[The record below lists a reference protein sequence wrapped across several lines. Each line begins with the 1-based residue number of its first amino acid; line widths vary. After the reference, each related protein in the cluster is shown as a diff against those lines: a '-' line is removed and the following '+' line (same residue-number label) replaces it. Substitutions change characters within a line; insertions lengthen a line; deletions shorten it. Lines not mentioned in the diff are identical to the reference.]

1 MAARVTPTVAVQILA
16 NTAQFGAALNNAS
29 TQLKNFQ
36 NNFTKL
42 AGAIGVGFGTQEI
55 ARFAVDTAKL
65 AGQVDSVTRA
75 FDRLP
80 NAVSVMNQLRI
91 STNNTVSD
99 LELMKTT
106 VMATNFGIG
115 LEKLPQLLQFA
126 TLRAQQTGQSVDYL
140 VNSIVTGI
148 GRKSPM
154 ILDNLGISLLRI
166 REKLKGVGTEAAS
179 VADFTRIIGEIAE
192 EELGKMPGFAQNA
205 ATQID
210 KLSAAWQNLKATIGA
225 NILQGDHYNDLVE
238 NLKNQLIVWNSS
250 EVSFWTKLFSSAKEY
265 QDIVRDIEKRQAAAA
280 KAVQVRSQQDV
291 DPITGMAPGGEKWTG
306 RPKVVKTE
314 EELKAEAKAY
324 EDYVKKISDAFKRYG
339 TSIKILTNASA
350 NDFARFENNFNKA
363 FIHTIDRFKETGS
376 FEVIGDSLK
385 SFITDVNLLNNL
397 TRVTE
402 KNGEKIFIP
411 FTPEELANA
420 SNTFKMFGI
429 GIKEDLNT
437 INESFSN
444 AAKTGLTDFFMGFE
458 QIAAGQISFG
468 ENILNAISSFMRS
481 FGQQLIQLGVAK
493 LKLDSLLT
501 SIGIPNPAV
510 AIAAIAAG
518 TALMAASGAI
528 RSQNN
533 LAVQRTVR
541 TTGGSP
547 MGTRNMESMNI
558 QVTGNLVGSGRD
570 LVAVIS
576 NTSYD
581 NKIRKGG

>member
-1 MAARVTPTVAVQILA
+1 MATRVTPTVAVQILA
-16 NTAQFGAALNNAS
+16 NTAQFGAALNNAT

-55 ARFAVDTAKL
+55 ARFAVDTARL

-75 FDRLP
+75 FERLP

-265 QDIVRDIEKRQAAAA
+265 QDIVREIEKKQAEAA
-280 KAVQVRSQQDV
+280 KGVQIRTQQDV
-291 DPITGMAPGGEKWTG
+291 DPLTGMAPGGEKWMG

-314 EELKAEAKAY
+314 EQLKAEAKAY

-376 FEVIGDSLK
+376 FEIIGDSLK
-385 SFITDVNLLNNL
+385 SFIKDVNLLNNL

-402 KNGEKIFIP
+402 KDGKKIFIP

-420 SNTFKMFGI
+420 SNTFKMFSI
-429 GIKEDLNT
+429 GVKEDLNT
-437 INESFSN
+437 VNESFSN
-444 AAKTGLTDFFMGFE
+444 AAKGGLTDFFMGFE
-458 QIAAGQISFG
+458 QIAAGQITFG

-493 LKLDSLLT
+493 LNLDKLLT

-510 AIAAIAAG
+510 AFAAIAAG
-518 TALMAASGAI
+518 TALVAASGAI
-528 RSQNN
+528 RAQGN

-547 MGTRNMESMNI
+547 IGTRNMESMNI

-570 LVAVIS
+570 LVAVINS
-576 NTSYD
+576 TYYD
-581 NKIRKGG
+581 NKVRKGG